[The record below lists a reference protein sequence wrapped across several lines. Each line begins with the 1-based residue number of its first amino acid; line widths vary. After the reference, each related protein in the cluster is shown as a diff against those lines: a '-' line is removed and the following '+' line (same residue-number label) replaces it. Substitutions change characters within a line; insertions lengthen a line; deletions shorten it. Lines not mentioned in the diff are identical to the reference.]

1 MKESLKCSDNFD
13 IELNDSGMVAI
24 VKDASSIANM
34 LKLDFMSNSDWELDS
49 DLGLNWF
56 NKDNDG
62 FLQKK
67 DTEILIINELQKKIE
82 NLEGV
87 REIKEININRT
98 LSRQLIIDVA
108 IIAEDGS
115 IFSISNRSEVN

>member
-1 MKESLKCSDNFD
+1 MKESLKCNDNFD

-98 LSRQLIIDVA
+98 LSRQLIIDVT